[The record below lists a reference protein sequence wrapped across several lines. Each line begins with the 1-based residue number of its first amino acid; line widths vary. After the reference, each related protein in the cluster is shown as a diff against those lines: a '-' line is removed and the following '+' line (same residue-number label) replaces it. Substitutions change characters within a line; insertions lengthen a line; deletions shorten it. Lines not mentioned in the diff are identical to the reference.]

1 MSRLKLNEAHKKT
14 EIICN
19 RCTKNEKEILE
30 RKAKSQGKT
39 ISEYMIDSSMAG
51 AERRSAREKKRI
63 AQMVRCQEQCNVLQ
77 NCILTDAPKQQIQRE
92 IQKLNE
98 EMLML
103 WDY

>member
-1 MSRLKLNEAHKKT
+1 MSRLKLKEAHKKT

-30 RKAKSQGKT
+30 RKAKSQGKS
-39 ISEYMIDSSMAG
+39 ISEYIIDSALAG
-51 AERRSAREKKRI
+51 AERRTIKDKKRI
-63 AQMVRCQEQCNVLQ
+63 AQMVRCQEQCNILQ
-77 NCILTDAPKQQIQRE
+77 NCIHTDAPKQQIQKE

-98 EMLML
+98 EVLML